1 MRKTIQELTGLRGVA
16 ALLILIGHSVGV
28 APVLKNW
35 PTAPLMNVLTL
46 CGMSVF
52 FILSGIVICYNYQAS
67 VTDEP
72 SRGIPRFFLARFAR
86 LYPLYIVV
94 VLGAFVLELLTHAYH
109 GEFLGPDTAAEVS
122 ALPVY
127 LAGMQS
133 WFYAFINDKQFVYW
147 MGPGSITW
155 SISTEFALYFC
166 FIPIAFALK
175 RFRCSGLRVMLLGA
189 VLFAAWYAFAY
200 YCPWLAGVMDRLFPG
215 HPGEAATYFTYRS
228 PIPRLFEFLSGCG
241 IALLYRDGLRESS
254 VRTYRI
260 AALLGVLSA
269 AALIALMA
277 LRIIDFNGCRAL
289 LASPCMV
296 ALCFAVF
303 VYGSKI
309 LRSRPL
315 GFMGDVSYSTYL
327 IHPFFGYLLS
337 FFGNPPALT
346 IPNLLVH
353 FGLTYLTAW
362 GVYKLYEVPM
372 RRKIRAFFA

>member
-1 MRKTIQELTGLRGVA
+1 MRKAIQELTGLRGVA
-16 ALLILIGHSVGV
+16 ALLILIGHSVAV
-28 APVLKNW
+28 APVLKTW

-52 FILSGIVICYNYQAS
+52 FILSGIVICYNYQES
-67 VTDEP
+67 VTEERG
-72 SRGIPRFFLARFAR
+72 RGIFRFFLARFAR

-109 GEFLGPDTAAEVS
+109 GEFFGADTAAEVS

-127 LAGMQS
+127 LMGTQS
-133 WFYAFINDKQFVYW
+133 WFYAIVNGKQFYYW
-147 MGPGSITW
+147 MGPGNVTW

-166 FIPIAFALK
+166 FIPIAFMLR
-175 RFRCSGLRVMLLGA
+175 RFHCSGMRVMLISA
-189 VLFAAWYAFAY
+189 ALFVMWYVFAY
-200 YCPWLAGVMDRLFPG
+200 YCPWLADVMDRLFPG
-215 HPGEAATYFTYRS
+215 HPGKVATYFTYFS

-241 IALLYRDGLRESS
+241 IALLYRDGLPKAF
-254 VRTYRI
+254 VRPCRI
-260 AALLGVLSA
+260 AASLGVSVA
-269 AALIALMA
+269 VALIALMS
-277 LRIIDFNGCRAL
+277 LQIVDFKGCRGL
-289 LASPCMV
+289 FASPCMV

-315 GFMGDVSYSTYL
+315 EFMGDVSYSTYL

-337 FFGNPPALT
+337 FFGNPPILT

>member
-1 MRKTIQELTGLRGVA
+1 MRKTIQELTGLRGIA
-16 ALLILIGHSVGV
+16 ALLVLIGHSIYV
-28 APVLKNW
+28 APILKTW

-52 FILSGIVICYNYQAS
+52 FILSGIVICYNYQES
-67 VTDEP
+67 VTEE
-72 SRGIPRFFLARFAR
+72 RGQGIFRFFLARFAR

-94 VLGAFVLELLTHAYH
+94 VIGAFVLVLMTHAYH
-109 GEFLGPDTAAEVS
+109 GEFFGAGTATEVS
-122 ALPVY
+122 ALSVY
-127 LAGMQS
+127 LTGTQS
-133 WFYAFINDKQFVYW
+133 WFYAFVNDKQVVYL
-147 MGPGSITW
+147 MGPGSVTW

-166 FIPIAFALK
+166 FLPIAFALK
-175 RFRCSGLRVMLLGA
+175 RFRCSGILVMLLGA

-200 YCPWLAGVMDRLFPG
+200 YCPWLTSMMDRLFPG

-241 IALLYRDGLRESS
+241 IALLYRDGLPEES
-254 VRTYRI
+254 VRSCRI
-260 AALLGVLSA
+260 AASIGVFVA

-277 LRIIDFNGCRAL
+277 LRIVDFDGCRTL
-289 LASPCMV
+289 FASPCMV

-327 IHPFFGYLLS
+327 IHPFFGYFLS
-337 FFGNPPALT
+337 YFGNPPALT

-353 FGLTYLTAW
+353 FGLTYFTAW

>member
-52 FILSGIVICYNYQAS
+52 FILSGIVICYNYQAAS
-67 VTDEP
+67 
-72 SRGIPRFFLARFAR
+72 
-86 LYPLYIVV
+86 
-94 VLGAFVLELLTHAYH
+94 
-109 GEFLGPDTAAEVS
+109 
-122 ALPVY
+122 
-127 LAGMQS
+127 
-133 WFYAFINDKQFVYW
+133 
-147 MGPGSITW
+147 
-155 SISTEFALYFC
+155 
-166 FIPIAFALK
+166 
-175 RFRCSGLRVMLLGA
+175 
-189 VLFAAWYAFAY
+189 
-200 YCPWLAGVMDRLFPG
+200 
-215 HPGEAATYFTYRS
+215 
-228 PIPRLFEFLSGCG
+228 
-241 IALLYRDGLRESS
+241 
-254 VRTYRI
+254 
-260 AALLGVLSA
+260 LGVIFA
-269 AALIALMA
+269 TALIALMA
-277 LRIIDFNGCRAL
+277 LRIVDFDGCRTL

-303 VYGSKI
+303 VFGSKI

-337 FFGNPPALT
+337 FFGNPPSLT